1 MACVNAD
8 GTITA
13 TAKALLK
20 SLETPFS
27 AEEVSGRLGQPLFRV
42 RSSLREMLEAGL
54 VVAQGDKYLATEEG
68 KKKAAASD

>member
-13 TAKALLK
+13 TARALLK
-20 SLETPFS
+20 SLEIPLT
-27 AEEVSGRLGQPLFRV
+27 AEEISARLGSPLFQV

-54 VVAQGDKYLATEEG
+54 VVVQGDKSLASEEG
-68 KKKAAASD
+68 KKKAALV

>member
-20 SLETPFS
+20 SLETPLS

-42 RSSLREMLEAGL
+42 RSSLRELVQAGL
-54 VVAQGDKYLATEEG
+54 VLAQGDRYMATEEG
-68 KKKAAASD
+68 KRKAEAA

>member
-13 TAKALLK
+13 TARALLK
-20 SLETPFS
+20 SLETPLS

-54 VVAQGDKYLATEEG
+54 VVAQGDQYQVSEEG
-68 KKKAAASD
+68 KKKAAAA

>member
-20 SLETPFS
+20 SLETALS
-27 AEEVSGRLGQPLFRV
+27 AEDIARRLGQPLFRV
-42 RSSLREMLEAGL
+42 RSSLRELAEAGF
-54 VVAQGDKYLATEEG
+54 VVAQGDKYQTTEEG
-68 KKKAAASD
+68 KKKAAAA

>member
-20 SLETPFS
+20 SLEAPLR
-27 AEEVSGRLGQPLFRV
+27 AEEIAAQLGLPLFRV

-54 VVAQGDKYLATEEG
+54 VVQQVDRYLISEEG
-68 KKKAAASD
+68 RKKAGAV

>member
-20 SLETPFS
+20 SLERPLNP
-27 AEEVSGRLGQPLFRV
+27 EEISGRLGVPLFRV
-42 RSSLREMLEAGL
+42 RSSLREMVEAGL
-54 VVAQGDKYLATEEG
+54 VVSQGEKYLASEEG
-68 KKKAAASD
+68 KKKAAAA

>member
-20 SLETPFS
+20 GLGAPQR
-27 AEEVSGRLGQPLFRV
+27 AEDIAGRLGLPLFRV
-42 RSSLREMLEAGL
+42 RSSLRELTEAGL
-54 VVAQGDKYLATEEG
+54 VIAQADKYVASEEG
-68 KKKAAASD
+68 KKKAQAP